1 MFHLFHPIVEFSRT
15 HCLGICAFLVPANLL
30 TSGVILGL
38 VGWGYAGWLCWAI
51 GGLSSLWAV
60 LMLLH
65 VLSWFAIGVV
75 QMPTFVLC
83 GLALVCLGI
92 NLWTIVWPDSLRC
105 CLQGLVQGTSAWLKG
120 CRWGRLLGSEQVTS

>member
-1 MFHLFHPIVEFSRT
+1 MFHVFHPLADFSRS

-30 TSGVILGL
+30 TSAVILGL
-38 VGWGYAGWLCWAI
+38 VGWWYAGWLRSATV
-51 GGLSSLWAV
+51 GLSSLWAS

-75 QMPTFVLC
+75 QIPTFVLC

-92 NLWTIVWPDSLRC
+92 NLWTIVQPDSLQH
-105 CLQGLVQGTSAWLKG
+105 CLQVLAQAAITWVKG
-120 CRWGRLLGSEQVTS
+120 RRGQPLGSEQVIS